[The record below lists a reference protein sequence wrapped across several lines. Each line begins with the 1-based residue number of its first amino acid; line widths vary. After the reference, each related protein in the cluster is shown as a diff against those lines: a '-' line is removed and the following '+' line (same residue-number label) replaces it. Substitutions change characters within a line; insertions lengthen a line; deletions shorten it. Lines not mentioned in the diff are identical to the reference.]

1 VSAFSFCAILIFGLK
16 PFLIFIVASVVF
28 MTKSIESQV
37 DAVLD
42 NMADFTIEKMRGGK
56 VVDMPSEWI
65 DEFLA
70 LDGVAKAQGRIYGRY
85 YYEQKEQYFMVYG
98 IDFFDPQISKTFQKM
113 FDSIDVDRFLKRD
126 NMIIGQGVKK
136 FLDKREYLKYY
147 IFRPPNRSKKRLYIY
162 DVLKPSKGFVGDDVV
177 LMSMQNARDILG
189 VKDGYVSDVVLE
201 IPNKKEWQTIYNKII
216 TSHFDLRVI
225 TKDDMVKYYRDIFN
239 FRGGFF
245 ISLYIFVILTFLLI
259 VYQRYSIITTSDAKE
274 IKILRAMGWSAEE
287 IIRLKLFEN
296 FIVVF
301 FAYIFGVMFAMLYVF
316 MFDAPFFREILFLKG
331 YLDIGKI
338 FYPSVNISS
347 FVLIFTAFVV
357 PFLLSILIPI
367 WRLVSDDRV

>member
-1 VSAFSFCAILIFGLK
+1 
-16 PFLIFIVASVVF
+16 

-37 DAVLD
+37 DAVID
-42 NMADFTIEKMRGGK
+42 DMADFTIEKMRGGK
-56 VVDMPSEWI
+56 VVDMPTEWI

-70 LDGVAKAQGRIYGRY
+70 LDGVSKAQGRVYGKY

-136 FLDKREYLKYY
+136 FLDKREYFKYY
-147 IFRPPNRSKKRLYIY
+147 TFRPPDRSKKKLYIY
-162 DVLKPSKGFVGDDVV
+162 DVIKPSKGFVGDDVV

-216 TSHFDLRVI
+216 TMHFDLRVI
-225 TKDDMVKYYRDIFN
+225 TKDDMLRYYRNVFN

-259 VYQRYSIITTSDAKE
+259 IYQRYSTITNTDLKE
-274 IKILRAMGWSAEE
+274 IKILRAMGWRIEQ
-287 IIRLKLFEN
+287 IITLKLIEN

-301 FAYIFGVMFAMLYVF
+301 FAYIFGVMLAMLYVF

-331 YLDIGKI
+331 NLDVGKV
-338 FYPSVNISS
+338 FYPSLDISS
-347 FVLIFTAFVV
+347 FILIFMIFVI
-357 PFLLSILIPI
+357 PFLLSVLIPI
-367 WRLVSDDRV
+367 WRLASDDRV

>member
-1 VSAFSFCAILIFGLK
+1 
-16 PFLIFIVASVVF
+16 

-42 NMADFTIEKMRGGK
+42 DMADFTIEKMSGGK

-136 FLDKREYLKYY
+136 FLDKREYFKYY
-147 IFRPPNRSKKRLYIY
+147 IFRPPDRSKKRLYIY

-189 VKDGYVSDVVLE
+189 VKNGYVSDVVLE

-216 TSHFDLRVI
+216 TRHFDLRVI

-331 YLDIGKI
+331 NLDIGKI